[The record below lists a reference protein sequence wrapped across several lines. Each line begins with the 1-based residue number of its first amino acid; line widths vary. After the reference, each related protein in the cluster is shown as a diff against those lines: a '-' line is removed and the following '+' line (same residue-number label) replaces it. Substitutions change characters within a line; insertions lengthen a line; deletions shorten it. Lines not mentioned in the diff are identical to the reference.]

1 MSDAG
6 ASSGGTGGAP
16 DGAQAAYHVDLRQ
29 FPHNACRFNLTRQEL
44 WSTIVEPW
52 AREKWIEMGER
63 KWSPHQAK
71 LTILEGP
78 HIPVEQLSMGR
89 GWRVAQRQAHDVTEQ
104 LLATA
109 REAANPQ
116 SRAPATQGGRT
127 GAPRD
132 EGPQADDRSGASGDD
147 GLLADSLGLE
157 LLGAI
162 GTGEAPLRRAW
173 ELACARHPERTAGQ
187 CLMLAERA
195 VGSLL
200 DAGLIAVM
208 RTDPSGGPL
217 GEVPA
222 AEEVPTAELRAVLR
236 AIDSWTG
243 NSVALARR

>member
-1 MSDAG
+1 MSDPG
-6 ASSGGTGGAP
+6 ASSGGAGGAS
-16 DGAQAAYHVDLRQ
+16 DGVQAAYHVDLRQ

-52 AREKWIEMGER
+52 AREQWIEMGER
-63 KWSPHQAK
+63 KWSPHQAR

-89 GWRVAQRQAHDVTEQ
+89 GWRVAQREAHNVTEQ

-116 SRAPATQGGRT
+116 SGASATQGGET
-127 GAPRD
+127 GAQPDNR
-132 EGPQADDRSGASGDD
+132 PHDDRSGASGDD

-195 VGSLL
+195 VGSLF

-208 RTDPSGGPL
+208 RTDSSGSPQ

-222 AEEVPTAELRAVLR
+222 AELQGVLR
-236 AIDSWTG
+236 AGDNWSG
-243 NSVALARR
+243 NSVALTRR

>member
-1 MSDAG
+1 MAISDAG
-6 ASSGGTGGAP
+6 ASSGGAEGAS

-52 AREKWIEMGER
+52 AREQWIEMGER

-89 GWRVAQRQAHDVTEQ
+89 GWRVAQRQARDVTEQ

-109 REAANPQ
+109 REAANSQ
-116 SRAPATQGGRT
+116 ARAPATQGGET

-132 EGPQADDRSGASGDD
+132 EGPQADDRPVVSGDD

-162 GTGEAPLRRAW
+162 GSGDAPLGRAW

-187 CLMLAERA
+187 CLVLAERA
-195 VGSLL
+195 VCSLL
-200 DAGLIAVM
+200 DAGLIAVI
-208 RTDPSGGPL
+208 RTDPSGGPQC
-217 GEVPA
+217 EVPA
-222 AEEVPTAELRAVLR
+222 AELQGVLR
-236 AIDSWTG
+236 ASDSWSGSGVT
-243 NSVALARR
+243 LARR